1 MNTTFNIGYLL
12 EMLLPVL
19 GICIVLNKHKHPIL
33 KGALCVAIGLI
44 VDMAIIWIFKL
55 LGYEGSEFSDV
66 NSMSNYFVLLI
77 WFMAIWLI
85 VIIGIYIVF
94 EVTFQEAL
102 YLFAVSYA
110 IEHIFYCIRELVS
123 FASGSNISDNHPVLY
138 SICLIA
144 SFLLAYLWF
153 AKKTV
158 MNGKYLIETLSATGA
173 TVIILIVVW
182 FFSLVAS
189 FNNIGHIHAI
199 YAILSCLFILINQRA
214 QLINE
219 NEKQK
224 FKIKEQLWKD
234 TQIRYQFS
242 KDAMA
247 VVNQHYHDMKHQIN
261 ALASME
267 NDEKR
272 RGILAEMENDIAVYD
287 AVVRTGNELID
298 TVLTEKKLICHSK
311 DIQMSCIADGMQLKF
326 MDEIDLYTLL
336 GNALDNAIE
345 ANEKISEASKRWI
358 SIQIQ
363 NKKGIVLVEIINPF
377 TGTIKM
383 KNGMPVTSK
392 TDRLNHGYG
401 TQSIKNIVE
410 KYNGQMIIKTEN
422 EKYLLRIIFTD

>member
-1 MNTTFNIGYLL
+1 M
-12 EMLLPVL
+12 
-19 GICIVLNKHKHPIL
+19 
-33 KGALCVAIGLI
+33 
-44 VDMAIIWIFKL
+44 
-55 LGYEGSEFSDV
+55 LGYKGSGYSDV
-66 NSMSNYFVLLI
+66 NSIANYIVLVG
-77 WFMAIWLI
+77 WFIGIWLT
-85 VIIGIYIVF
+85 VIIGIYFAF
-94 EVTFQEAL
+94 EVTFHESL

-123 FASGSNISDNHPVLY
+123 YVLSGGISDNQPVLY
-138 SICLIA
+138 SVCLVG
-144 SFLLAYLWF
+144 SFLLAYFWF
-153 AKKTV
+153 AKKAV
-158 MNGKYLIETLSATGA
+158 MDGKYLIETLSATGA